1 MKWHKYILFPLLFL
15 FTYKAVA
22 DDLNNGFLK
31 LSENKPEEAIQLW
44 TPLAEAG
51 DKVAQASLGLLFQTG
66 QGTEVDFIRALELF
80 RASAKQGY
88 PFAFTALGNSYHEG
102 LGVKE
107 DRRTALIWFLLG
119 AEHDPNSAFM
129 AQALMTEIPE
139 KEVHLLI
146 QKALACQKSSYLKCN
161 F

>member
-15 FTYKAVA
+15 FTCKAVA

-66 QGTEVDFIRALELF
+66 QGTKVDFIRALELF

-146 QKALACQKSSYLKCN
+146 QKALACQKSNYLKCN

>member
-1 MKWHKYILFPLLFL
+1 MKFYKYILFAPLFL
-15 FTYKAVA
+15 FTWKVSA
-22 DDLNNGFLK
+22 DDLNEGFLR

-66 QGTEVDFIRALELF
+66 QGTQVDLTRALELF

-102 LGVKE
+102 LGVKQ
-107 DRRTALIWFLLG
+107 DRQIALIWFLLG

-139 KEVHLLI
+139 TEVQSLV
-146 QKALACQKSSYLKCN
+146 QKALDCQQSNYTKCDY
-161 F
+161 

>member
-1 MKWHKYILFPLLFL
+1 MKWYKYILFVPLILFNW
-15 FTYKAVA
+15 KAMA
-22 DDLNNGFLK
+22 DALNEGFLK

-44 TPLAEAG
+44 MPLAEAG

-66 QGTEVDFIRALELF
+66 QGTKVDFIRALELF
-80 RASAKQGY
+80 KASAKQGY
-88 PFAFTALGNSYHEG
+88 PFAFTALGNSYHDG

-129 AQALMTEIPE
+129 AQALMSEIPE
-139 KEVHLLI
+139 KEVQLLI
-146 QKALACQKSSYLKCN
+146 QKALDCQKSNYLKCN
-161 F
+161 L

>member
-1 MKWHKYILFPLLFL
+1 M
-15 FTYKAVA
+15 A
-22 DDLNNGFLK
+22 DDLNEGFLK
-31 LSENKPEEAIQLW
+31 LSENKPEEAIELW

-66 QGTEVDFIRALELF
+66 QGTEIDFIRALELF

-102 LGVKE
+102 LGVKQ
-107 DRRTALIWFLLG
+107 DRQTALFWFLLG

-129 AQALMTEIPE
+129 AQALMSEISDQ
-139 KEVHLLI
+139 KVQLLI
-146 QKALACQKSSYLKCN
+146 QKALLCQNSN
-161 F
+161 FVQCVY

>member
-1 MKWHKYILFPLLFL
+1 MKRHKYILFPLF
-15 FTYKAVA
+15 FFFVCNAIA
-22 DDLNNGFLK
+22 DDLNEGFLK

-66 QGTEVDFIRALELF
+66 RGTEVDFIRALELF

>member
-1 MKWHKYILFPLLFL
+1 M
-15 FTYKAVA
+15 A

-31 LSENKPEEAIQLW
+31 LSENKPEEAIKLW

-88 PFAFTALGNSYHEG
+88 PFAFTALWNCYHVG
-102 LGVKE
+102 LGVIV
-107 DRRTALIWFLLG
+107 DSRIALIWFLLG

-129 AQALMTEIPE
+129 AQALITEIPE

>member
-1 MKWHKYILFPLLFL
+1 VKRHKYILFPLF
-15 FTYKAVA
+15 FFFVCKAIA
-22 DDLNNGFLK
+22 DDLNEGFLK

-44 TPLAEAG
+44 SPLAEAG

-66 QGTEVDFIRALELF
+66 QGTKVDFIRALELF

-139 KEVHLLI
+139 KEVQLLI
-146 QKALACQKSSYLKCN
+146 QKALACQKSKYLKCN

>member
-1 MKWHKYILFPLLFL
+1 LRKPAIRSRKLALACFFKQV
-15 FTYKAVA
+15 KA
-22 DDLNNGFLK
+22 
-31 LSENKPEEAIQLW
+31 
-44 TPLAEAG
+44 
-51 DKVAQASLGLLFQTG
+51 
-66 QGTEVDFIRALELF
+66 VDFIRALELF

-102 LGVKE
+102 LGVE
-107 DRRTALIWFLLG
+107 ENRRIALIWFLLG

-139 KEVHLLI
+139 KEVQSLI
-146 QKALACQKSSYLKCN
+146 QKALVCQDSKYLKCD

>member
-1 MKWHKYILFPLLFL
+1 MKQHKYILFPLF
-15 FTYKAVA
+15 FFFVCKAIA
-22 DDLNNGFLK
+22 DDLNEGFLK

-44 TPLAEAG
+44 APLAEAG

-66 QGTEVDFIRALELF
+66 QGTKVDFIRALELF

>member
-1 MKWHKYILFPLLFL
+1 M
-15 FTYKAVA
+15 
-22 DDLNNGFLK
+22 G
-31 LSENKPEEAIQLW
+31 SEMCIR
-44 TPLAEAG
+44 
-51 DKVAQASLGLLFQTG
+51 DSFQTG

-146 QKALACQKSSYLKCN
+146 QKALACQRSSYLKCN

>member
-1 MKWHKYILFPLLFL
+1 MKRHKYILFPLF
-15 FTYKAVA
+15 FFFVCKAIA
-22 DDLNNGFLK
+22 DDLNEGFLK

-66 QGTEVDFIRALELF
+66 QGTKVDFIRAMELF

>member
-1 MKWHKYILFPLLFL
+1 M
-15 FTYKAVA
+15 A
-22 DDLNNGFLK
+22 DDLNEGFLK

-66 QGTEVDFIRALELF
+66 QGTKVDLIRALELF

-129 AQALMTEIPE
+129 AQALITEIPE
-139 KEVHLLI
+139 NEVQLLI
-146 QKALACQKSSYLKCN
+146 QKALECQKSNYLKCN
-161 F
+161 L

>member
-1 MKWHKYILFPLLFL
+1 MKRHRYILFPLF
-15 FTYKAVA
+15 FFFVCKAIA
-22 DDLNNGFLK
+22 DDLNEGFLK

-44 TPLAEAG
+44 SPLAEAG

-66 QGTEVDFIRALELF
+66 QGTKVDFIRALELF

-139 KEVHLLI
+139 KEVQLLI
-146 QKALACQKSSYLKCN
+146 QKALACQKSKYLKCN